1 MKADAVI
8 KGHAPVRGDYLVHHD
23 RVKTQGRVIKVKDF
37 GVVWFSNDTG
47 AAVRSDP
54 DGLREDGWEWSN
66 RPLIDYVVKREF
78 PHVEQC
84 PEVLPCNMVDKD
96 HAETAA
102 LAHAEKG
109 DTVRAAAIFNA
120 IGNKEAADVCR
131 KALPR
136 WR

>member
-8 KGHAPVRGDYLVHHD
+8 KGHMPVRGDYLVHCD

-54 DGLREDGWEWSN
+54 DGLREDGWEWSD
-66 RPLIDYVVKREF
+66 RPLVDYVVKRSF
-78 PHVEQC
+78 PYADEYPETEPEQ
-84 PEVLPCNMVDKD
+84 VDED

-109 DTVRAAAIFNA
+109 DTVRAAAIFTA
-120 IGNKEAADVCR
+120 IGNDEAAEVCR
-131 KALPR
+131 KAPPR
-136 WR
+136 WK